1 MGLTKDGYWSE
12 RELLGYGAKW
22 SFVLSDRGRGKTWRI
37 KRFLLEQPGPSM
49 CLYRQSSD
57 MEHAVQS
64 WTDGMDGAFKWSG
77 NLKNG
82 LQLLVDDEVK
92 VYFRYLTA
100 VNHIKQEVF
109 PESLSWVFFDEF
121 IPVAYKKLPGV
132 DSEGDAMRT
141 IVKTIEHDSVR
152 SRKEKG
158 LKPVRV
164 ILAGNPVTWNN
175 PVLSYFHVNGLLG
188 YGCHRAGPGVA
199 WEWLPPV
206 DVDDVERSLGAD
218 VHQSAAGI
226 NSAASFVKKAPRD
239 SPLWMTVRL
248 GEMTFRVSRSGSD
261 FYVSKGRHAEGYEH
275 GTLDGLR
282 ECEICID
289 ESARWDILVKYCWK
303 GKVYYDSPET
313 KFDFL
318 NRMM

>member
-1 MGLTKDGYWSE
+1 ME
-12 RELLGYGAKW
+12 RY
-22 SFVLSDRGRGKTWRI
+22 RI
-37 KRFLLEQPGPSM
+37 TPPQPGFGCGA
-49 CLYRQSSD
+49 CLPLADRQTMDVHIHVIVGRLCADLS
-57 MEHAVQS
+57 VLI
-64 WTDGMDGAFKWSG
+64 DGFPVMHGLEAEEICRRAF
-77 NLKNG
+77 
-82 LQLLVDDEVK
+82 QLPRLIREDVRFSAGGIACHEY
-92 VYFRYLTA
+92 YFRYLTA

-121 IPVAYKKLPGV
+121 IPTAYRKLPGV
-132 DSEGDAMRT
+132 DSEGDAVRT

-175 PVLSYFHVNGLLG
+175 PMLSYFHINGLLG

-303 GKVYYDSPET
+303 GKVFYDSPEA